1 MDKFTYDN
9 SQYPK
14 EIPEKISEFL
24 ADYMGD
30 NFKYMSYDD
39 NFKDLGFDSLDIIEI
54 VMALESEFHI
64 VIHDE
69 EVDKNL
75 TTVGHLIDFIQGKV
89 DKNPYTHLD

>member
-54 VMALESEFHI
+54 VMNAEKEYGIKIEDWEAEKCSTIGDMVE
-64 VIHDE
+64 
-69 EVDKNL
+69 
-75 TTVGHLIDFIQGKV
+75 LINSKINGQF
-89 DKNPYTHLD
+89 

>member
-1 MDKFTYDN
+1 MDKFTYNN

-24 ADYMGD
+24 VDYMGD

-54 VMALESEFHI
+54 VMNAEKEYGI
-64 VIHDE
+64 KIEDWEAEKCNTIGDMVE
-69 EVDKNL
+69 
-75 TTVGHLIDFIQGKV
+75 LINSKING
-89 DKNPYTHLD
+89 

>member
-24 ADYMGD
+24 VDYIGD

-54 VMALESEFHI
+54 VMNAEKEYGI
-64 VIHDE
+64 KIEDWEAEKCNTIGDMVE
-69 EVDKNL
+69 
-75 TTVGHLIDFIQGKV
+75 LINSKV
-89 DKNPYTHLD
+89 NG

>member
-54 VMALESEFHI
+54 VINAEKEYGIKIEDWEAEKCNTIGDMVE
-64 VIHDE
+64 
-69 EVDKNL
+69 
-75 TTVGHLIDFIQGKV
+75 LINSKING
-89 DKNPYTHLD
+89 

>member
-1 MDKFTYDN
+1 MDKFTYNN

-54 VMALESEFHI
+54 VMNAEKEYDI
-64 VIHDE
+64 KIEDWEAEKCNTIGDMVE
-69 EVDKNL
+69 
-75 TTVGHLIDFIQGKV
+75 LINSKING
-89 DKNPYTHLD
+89 

>member
-24 ADYMGD
+24 VDYIGD

-54 VMALESEFHI
+54 VMNAEKEYGI
-64 VIHDE
+64 KIEDWEAEKCNTIGDMVE
-69 EVDKNL
+69 
-75 TTVGHLIDFIQGKV
+75 LINSKINGQF
-89 DKNPYTHLD
+89 

>member
-39 NFKDLGFDSLDIIEI
+39 TFKSFGIDSLDVIEI
-54 VMALESEFHI
+54 FLSCNTYWIFLY
-64 VIHDE
+64 
-69 EVDKNL
+69 NY
-75 TTVGHLIDFIQGKV
+75 Q
-89 DKNPYTHLD
+89 

>member
-54 VMALESEFHI
+54 VMNAEKEYGI
-64 VIHDE
+64 KIEDWEAEKCNTIGDMVE
-69 EVDKNL
+69 
-75 TTVGHLIDFIQGKV
+75 LINSKING
-89 DKNPYTHLD
+89 

>member
-54 VMALESEFHI
+54 VMNAEKEYGI
-64 VIHDE
+64 KIEDWEAEKCNTIGDMVE
-69 EVDKNL
+69 
-75 TTVGHLIDFIQGKV
+75 LI
-89 DKNPYTHLD
+89 NS

>member
-39 NFKDLGFDSLDIIEI
+39 TFKGLGFDSLDIIEI
-54 VMALESEFHI
+54 VMNAEKEYGI
-64 VIHDE
+64 KIEDWEAEKCNTIGDMVE
-69 EVDKNL
+69 
-75 TTVGHLIDFIQGKV
+75 LINSKING
-89 DKNPYTHLD
+89 